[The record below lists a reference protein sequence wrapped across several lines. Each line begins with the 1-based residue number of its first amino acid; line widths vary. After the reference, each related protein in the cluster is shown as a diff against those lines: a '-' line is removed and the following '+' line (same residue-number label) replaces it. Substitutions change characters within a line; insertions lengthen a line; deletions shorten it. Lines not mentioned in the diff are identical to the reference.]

1 MQIRVNLL
9 TVPCPTCGSQ
19 RRVEVYPGTI
29 SPENLHLLHSYSYDV
44 LLDGHHPI
52 VRCTSCGLHYA
63 CPRDSWE
70 TLEQVYTAGS
80 VESYL
85 KEAEGKLA
93 SFRNEARF
101 LRELCGVGGELLEIG
116 CATGLFLRAATEVEF
131 NVQGCEPWKEAATI
145 AQQAFGSRVKIGTF
159 KAADY
164 ASEYFRVV
172 ALWTVIE
179 HVEEPAQLVR
189 DIYNLL
195 IPGGWLALSTPN
207 FQSLSRR
214 LLRSRWH
221 LFERPHLTFFDPETI
236 SDLLRA
242 TGYEDIRIRAEWVT
256 YSTSYLASYLAK
268 WSAVLSRVFL
278 MFDKTIF
285 SRRGLK
291 LTLPNGAMH
300 VYARKAL

>member
-1 MQIRVNLL
+1 MQIRANLV
-9 TVPCPTCGSQ
+9 TVPCPGCGSQ

-29 SPENLHLLHSYSYDV
+29 SPENLHIFHSYSYDV

-52 VRCTSCGLHYA
+52 VQCTSCGLHYA

-70 TLEQVYTAGS
+70 TLEQVYATGS

-93 SFRNEARF
+93 SYRNEAHF
-101 LRELCGVGGELLEIG
+101 LRELCGAPGELLEIG
-116 CATGLFLRAATEVEF
+116 CATGLFLRAARDVGF

-145 AQQAFGSRVKIGTF
+145 AQQAFGSRVKIDTF

-164 ASEYFRVV
+164 ASEHFRVV

-179 HVEEPAQLVR
+179 HVEEPAQIVR
-189 DIYNLL
+189 DIYSLL

-221 LFERPHLTFFDPETI
+221 LFERPHLSFFDPETI

-242 TGYEDIRIRAEWVT
+242 TGYKDIRIRTEWVT

-278 MFDKTIF
+278 ELDKMFLF
-285 SRRGLK
+285 RQRLK